1 MDKEAWQAAVL
12 GGLKESGTTEQTI
25 MHMVPSLS
33 LLSSSEITWPVPSL
47 FQVIMGKSH
56 SPNNPFIKNLLSVGQ
71 CTM

>member
-12 GGLKESGTTEQTI
+12 GSLKESGTTEQTI

-33 LLSSSEITWPVPSL
+33 LLSSSEITWPGPSL

-56 SPNNPFIKNLLSVGQ
+56 SPNNPFIKNLLRVGQ